1 VGSVKWVCQKP
12 ARIEHFSQQ
21 SWRARETKWRR
32 NGRAPKPR
40 LPLTK
45 DPEIYKR
52 PDDRNRETGSATGNA
67 ERRKIQRATANPTAA

>member
-1 VGSVKWVCQKP
+1 ML
-12 ARIEHFSQQ
+12 EHFSQE
-21 SWRARETKWRR
+21 SWWARETKWRR

-40 LPLTK
+40 LPITK

-67 ERRKIQRATANPTAA
+67 